1 MTRIFPLQPML
12 PPATPRE
19 IKDTGGAGFQET
31 LQKTLQ
37 THPGQQPAA
46 SSGVGAL
53 GEVPATLMP
62 TVENDSGGLAA
73 GTGRLIDLLE
83 AYAQQLA
90 DPAKSLRQI
99 APLVDEIQT
108 QAGRLMAA
116 ADADPQPHPE
126 LQTLARRSVV
136 AAQVEV
142 TRFQRGDYV

>member
-1 MTRIFPLQPML
+1 MTRILPLQPIL
-12 PPATPRE
+12 PPAPPRE

-37 THPGQQPAA
+37 THPSLPPA
-46 SSGVGAL
+46 STGVGAL

-62 TVENDSGGLAA
+62 TVENGSGGLVA

-99 APLVDEIQT
+99 APLVDAIQT
-108 QAGRLMAA
+108 QAERLMAA
-116 ADADPQPHPE
+116 ADADPQPDPE
-126 LQTLARRSVV
+126 LQTLALRSVV
-136 AAQVEV
+136 AAHVEV